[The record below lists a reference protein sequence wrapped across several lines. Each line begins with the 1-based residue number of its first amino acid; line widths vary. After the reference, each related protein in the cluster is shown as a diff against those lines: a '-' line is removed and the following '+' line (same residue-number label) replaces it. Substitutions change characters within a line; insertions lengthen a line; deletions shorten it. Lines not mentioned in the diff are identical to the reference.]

1 MAKSFTNKY
10 SMAKSYFNIEI
21 ERTNGPYPRN
31 RYGIILKPLMKLYRK
46 LLVEHRHIRE
56 WSQDDQ
62 FIHCVLRMQR
72 PAVKN
77 SRMLKTYFD
86 WESNTPVTRDEL
98 TKTCNE
104 VDWFCAISMKPIR
117 AIFNNFDLKN
127 FLHEEYYDVLDAPMV
142 DSRLLK
148 SSIEF
153 RHKCK
158 KLLLDEREEFL
169 KLAKKNAGRSL

>member
-1 MAKSFTNKY
+1 MAQ
-10 SMAKSYFNIEI
+10 SYFNIEI
-21 ERTNGPYPRN
+21 KRTNGPYPKN

-46 LLVEHRHIRE
+46 FLVEHRHIKE
-56 WSQDDQ
+56 WSDDDQ
-62 FIHCVLRMQR
+62 FVQCVLRMQK

-77 SRMLKTYFD
+77 SGMLKTYFD
-86 WESNTPVTRDEL
+86 WESLTPVSKEVL
-98 TKTCNE
+98 EQKYNE

-117 AIFNNFDLKN
+117 ATFMNFDLKN
-127 FLHEEYYDVLDAPMV
+127 FLHEEYYDVIDAPMV
-142 DSRLLK
+142 DSRILK

>member
-1 MAKSFTNKY
+1 MNKY
-10 SMAKSYFNIEI
+10 SMAKSYFNIDI
-21 ERTNGPYPRN
+21 KRTNGAYPRN

-46 LLVEHRHIRE
+46 FLVEHRHIKE
-56 WSQDDQ
+56 WSGDDQ
-62 FIHCVLRMQR
+62 FVHCVLRMQK

-77 SRMLKTYFD
+77 SRVLKTYFD
-86 WESNTPVTRDEL
+86 WESLTPVSKAEL
-98 TKTCNE
+98 DRTNNE

-127 FLHEEYYDVLDAPMV
+127 FLHEEYYDALDATMV
-142 DSRLLK
+142 DSRILK
-148 SSIEF
+148 SSVEF
-153 RHKCK
+153 RRKCK